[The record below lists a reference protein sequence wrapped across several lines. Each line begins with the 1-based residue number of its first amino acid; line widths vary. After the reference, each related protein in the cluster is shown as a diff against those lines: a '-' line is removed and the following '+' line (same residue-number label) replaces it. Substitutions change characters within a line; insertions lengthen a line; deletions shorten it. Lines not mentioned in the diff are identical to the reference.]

1 MSVLMMPLNLNMGHV
16 ENWSQKLVLD
26 VLEATTEAV
35 PTPRAGR
42 ATAAPTGPEAATAAT
57 AELAA
62 AATRAAPEKTEL
74 RIRKI
79 FVINYLYSFINY
91 FHLEKSIQQTI
102 DESKI
107 SAF

>member
-1 MSVLMMPLNLNMGHV
+1 MGHV

-62 AATRAAPEKTEL
+62 AATRAAPEKIEK
-74 RIRKI
+74 KI
-79 FVINYLYSFINY
+79 CYVLSTFRFMFKNSALWYQF
-91 FHLEKSIQQTI
+91 FHLEKSI
-102 DESKI
+102 
-107 SAF
+107 

>member
-1 MSVLMMPLNLNMGHV
+1 MGHV

-62 AATRAAPEKTEL
+62 AATRAAPEKIDKNMLYTY
-74 RIRKI
+74 
-79 FVINYLYSFINY
+79 VISALKFILENSALWY
-91 FHLEKSIQQTI
+91 QFFHLEKSI
-102 DESKI
+102 
-107 SAF
+107 

>member
-1 MSVLMMPLNLNMGHV
+1 MRKTVRMKGQMSVLMMPLNLNMGHV

-62 AATRAAPEKTEL
+62 AATRAAPEK
-74 RIRKI
+74 IDKNMSCI
-79 FVINYLYSFINY
+79 INI
-91 FHLEKSIQQTI
+91 
-102 DESKI
+102 
-107 SAF
+107 